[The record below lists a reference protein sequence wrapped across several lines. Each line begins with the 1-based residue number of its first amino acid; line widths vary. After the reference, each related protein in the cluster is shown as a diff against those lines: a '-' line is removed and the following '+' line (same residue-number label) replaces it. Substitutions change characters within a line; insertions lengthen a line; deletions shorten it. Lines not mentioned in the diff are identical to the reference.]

1 VERVDVGEKHLTVRL
16 TDGETEYSELASL
29 LVGAGHRLT
38 LFREEELNLET
49 AFMALTKGIT
59 S

>member
-1 VERVDVGEKHLTVRL
+1 MLIVTMAETVK
-16 TDGETEYSELASL
+16 DYSHLASA
-29 LVGAGHRLT
+29 AGRRRVQALM
-38 LFREEELNLET
+38 FKEDELNLET